1 MCLRLFYHFNEIPE
15 NIYILNDKILDKKPK
30 DIYVKKEIDNK
41 ILEKLSYD
49 DLPPTDKNGNIIKY
63 NDKGTSFDGI
73 KKNKENRK
81 KK

>member
-1 MCLRLFYHFNEIPE
+1 MKYL
-15 NIYILNDKILDKKPK
+15 KILDKKPK
-30 DIYVKKEIDNK
+30 DIYVKKEIDYK
-41 ILEKLSYD
+41 ILERLSYD
-49 DLPPTDKNGNIIKY
+49 DLPPTDKKGNIIKY